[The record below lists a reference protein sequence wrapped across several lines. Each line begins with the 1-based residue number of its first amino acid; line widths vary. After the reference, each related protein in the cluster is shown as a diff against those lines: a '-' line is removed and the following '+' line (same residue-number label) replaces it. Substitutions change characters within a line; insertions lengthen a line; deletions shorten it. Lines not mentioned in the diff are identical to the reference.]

1 MCIKCETL
9 GHLGGAATKIRH
21 LLRLLHKEVDFTV
34 ILTHPCWRRNKQVM
48 GFLKELNI
56 PHCMVKDLPR
66 RVSGAVL
73 AICELQ
79 FFSSGV
85 AQRLKDKGLRIVWSN
100 EMMWE
105 FKGEAEAVKAGL
117 IDRVLWL
124 SPLQWNAFKK
134 MYRGVPST
142 MVGNY
147 IDPDDFHWREHR
159 NETFTIGR
167 LSRLDPVKFPL
178 DFPNFYELFGLE
190 DVRYR
195 VMAWSEEMAKQYRWH
210 RFKESWGRVVVEAM
224 LTGCPPL
231 VPVGYHF
238 HNMLVDEESGYL
250 CGPFA
255 ERKEAVQRLYG
266 DYPHRLRMSKR
277 CAEYA
282 REVHCDVGRHRAIWR
297 EALAA

>member
-1 MCIKCETL
+1 MKVYLYGTP

-48 GFLKELNI
+48 SFLKELNI

-66 RVSGAVL
+66 RVSGVVL

-117 IDRVLWL
+117 IDRVLCL
-124 SPLQWNAFKK
+124 SPLQWNVFKE

-147 IDPDDFHWREHR
+147 IDPDDFHWRERR

-167 LSRLDPVKFPL
+167 LSRPDPVKFPL
-178 DFPNFYELFGLE
+178 DFPNFYELLGLG

-195 VMAWSEEMAKQYRWH
+195 VMAWSEKMTKQYRWHRFGPEWELLPKNKMASLDFLWSLDVFVYPLGH

-231 VPVGYHF
+231 VPVGHHF

-255 ERKEAVQRLYG
+255 E
-266 DYPHRLRMSKR
+266 
-277 CAEYA
+277 
-282 REVHCDVGRHRAIWR
+282 
-297 EALAA
+297 